1 MTDKKLYNLPRE
13 LQQIIVERT
22 IEGVTREI
30 GNLQGRLDERG
41 DRILENLDE
50 DTQDDIAENN
60 PDVYREL
67 VRQQNIVNIYRRSLS
82 IRAEK
87 VNMLHMFNARLM
99 RERL

>member
-22 IEGVTREI
+22 IEGLTREI

-67 VRQQNIVNIYRRSLS
+67 VRQQNIVDI
-82 IRAEK
+82 
-87 VNMLHMFNARLM
+87 
-99 RERL
+99 